1 MRILFEFY
9 PLNNI
14 LEEIDLRKAEY
25 QSRYA
30 TVPPS
35 PEATTV
41 VTTAPTR
48 VQPARSSRAH
58 PVFLLSRDSL
68 PTIVELALRCSIL
81 LVRCCASNQEGGR
94 NPCTSWKTYSDELSH
109 YCELEGVM
117 IRLHPLYT
125 IPRGSPTP
133 RFESLEAIHQ
143 NDAPQTAQ
151 GKVVSC
157 NYPPKS
163 GLVN

>member
-58 PVFLLSRDSL
+58 PVFLLSTDDSGAGATL
-68 PTIVELALRCSIL
+68 FDFACSMLRVES
-81 LVRCCASNQEGGR
+81 GR
-94 NPCTSWKTYSDELSH
+94 RTQSLH
-109 YCELEGVM
+109 QLEDV
-117 IRLHPLYT
+117 L
-125 IPRGSPTP
+125 
-133 RFESLEAIHQ
+133 
-143 NDAPQTAQ
+143 
-151 GKVVSC
+151 
-157 NYPPKS
+157 
-163 GLVN
+163 